1 MTELTISQ
9 ETKIR
14 RLAKGHSKCPMD
26 AESRKMTG
34 PSARWWGQKSPSPE
48 RNSEGRVT

>member
-1 MTELTISQ
+1 MTEL
-9 ETKIR
+9 TKIR

-34 PSARWWGQKSPSPE
+34 PSAR
-48 RNSEGRVT
+48 